1 MCEWAGNIMAL
12 GSNTLPLSS
21 KLPGGWKAGRL
32 GGEGKDEGEKG
43 WKAEKK
49 EVEKLGR

>member
-1 MCEWAGNIMAL
+1 MAL
-12 GSNTLPLSS
+12 GSNTLPVPSI
-21 KLPGGWKAGRL
+21 LPGGWKAWML